1 MQDRFQRSRIDLK
14 FIVSDIKS
22 PQIQCQSETAP
33 GGGDSR
39 TRGEEP
45 DLAGTVTAGF
55 VPCTVVQVSDSYLS
69 GVKLHTCTIDI
80 VPVVF
85 KLQRLIPFW
94 TYILYFHTQCKIYK
108 T

>member
-1 MQDRFQRSRIDLK
+1 MQDRFKRSRID

-22 PQIQCQSETAP
+22 PQIQCQSET
-33 GGGDSR
+33 
-39 TRGEEP
+39 
-45 DLAGTVTAGF
+45 TAGF